1 MFFGT
6 TTTTM
11 LIIPNKEME
20 DILKIVKYLE
30 YSSLL
35 IKSVIQTI
43 KNRTKEQRE
52 GFLGMLLDTLGASLL
67 GSILSGKRCDN
78 MSFRKRA
85 EEDAELT
92 YIDEE

>member
-1 MFFGT
+1 
-6 TTTTM
+6 
-11 LIIPNKEME
+11 ME

-67 GSILSGKRCDN
+67 GSILSGKRCDI